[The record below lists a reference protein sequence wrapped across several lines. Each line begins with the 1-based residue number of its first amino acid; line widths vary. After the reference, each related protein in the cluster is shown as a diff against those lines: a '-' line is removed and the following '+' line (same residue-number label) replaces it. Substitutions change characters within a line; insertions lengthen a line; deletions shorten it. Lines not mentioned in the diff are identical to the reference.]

1 LQKGT
6 PDGFNLGY
14 SELISFLSI
23 IFRTLPF
30 KTNLRGLFLS
40 YIPIKIDYTDLFDVM
55 AFFSGDLD
63 GQNHHEHLAKQIADN
78 GKDYTERFWRYE
90 DMEACKFLP
99 SLSSCRSSI
108 HTYLSPPFH

>member
-1 LQKGT
+1 MDST
-6 PDGFNLGY
+6 LGPV
-14 SELISFLSI
+14 SLVLTHSIRRGSRLTFLS
-23 IFRTLPF
+23 RS
-30 KTNLRGLFLS
+30 S

-90 DMEACKFLP
+90 DMEACELTDKVSEL
-99 SLSSCRSSI
+99 LT
-108 HTYLSPPFH
+108 HE